1 MPFYHP
7 MIREIDEKEMR
18 RYAGLAR
25 AKDFPDNLIKEA
37 CEEALLLIQPKGI
50 WQIYGYDDR
59 NQIIL
64 SPTPLKLKSQPLIEH
79 LQGSVQIAVM
89 AVTIGA
95 ELEGS
100 IENCFKQDRYALGL
114 LLDAAATAAVE
125 QTADA
130 VNSFIAQEMSK
141 VGLVALRRFSPG
153 YGDWDIT
160 DQSLVVEAAQGE
172 HIQLSVTESCMLVPR
187 KSVTAVIGLTP
198 HEERLILPSSET
210 ATCLYCEQENCASR
224 KENHRK

>member
-1 MPFYHP
+1 
-7 MIREIDEKEMR
+7 
-18 RYAGLAR
+18 
-25 AKDFPDNLIKEA
+25 
-37 CEEALLLIQPKGI
+37 
-50 WQIYGYDDR
+50 
-59 NQIIL
+59 
-64 SPTPLKLKSQPLIEH
+64 
-79 LQGSVQIAVM
+79 M
-89 AVTIGA
+89 AVTGGA

-160 DQSLVVEAAQGE
+160 DQSLVV
-172 HIQLSVTESCMLVPR
+172 
-187 KSVTAVIGLTP
+187 
-198 HEERLILPSSET
+198 SET
-210 ATCLYCEQENCASR
+210 AERTHPTVCYR
-224 KENHRK
+224 KLHAGTA